1 LSWCSLT
8 YGRTNLGDYLTIP
21 LLTFFFVHSNQQGL
35 HVPVITEILTGQL
48 AEPLLLCRLRV
59 LVSHACD
66 GAAPKIADNARR
78 IIRGGQASR
87 GIHDDAGDDESARRS
102 KGQIGPTPKLWPST
116 RLGRQSR
123 DGYAEITDF
132 MD

>member
-1 LSWCSLT
+1 M
-8 YGRTNLGDYLTIP
+8 
-21 LLTFFFVHSNQQGL
+21 HSNQQGL

-66 GAAPKIADNARR
+66 SAAPKIADKARR

-87 GIHDDAGDDESARRS
+87 GTPDGAGKYDESRQQQKTS
-102 KGQIGPTPKLWPST
+102 YHFESPKALS
-116 RLGRQSR
+116 RLGIPPAANLR
-123 DGYAEITDF
+123 A
-132 MD
+132 